1 MSEFIKSQQETKANL
16 VEQVRSVIDAA
27 ETEARGLVAEE
38 VETINRIEADIR
50 KADQAIEIAQRQE
63 ERKAE
68 AATAA
73 AGFVPAAE
81 SRNSADLFRAMA
93 RGEVRGHEFGFES
106 RATLVPSVNTVP
118 VSFLDRVYLQ
128 ARLVGP
134 MLETSEVINRTSG
147 EDLRI
152 PVLTAYSAST
162 AVAAGSAIPE
172 SEPTFSS
179 ILLQPSKQAFII
191 PVASELLSDAGFDI
205 EGTLAEQA
213 GNAIGFGVNAAMT
226 TKLVAAAGSGVVGG
240 TTAITADQ
248 LIDLTYS
255 IDGAAR
261 RLPGVGYMVS
271 TSTLAAIRK
280 LKDGDGTYLYQV
292 NVGAPD
298 TFAGFPI
305 FENPAVANIGT
316 GNKSVL
322 FGHLPSFK
330 IATTGL
336 NVAVSADAYFAND
349 TVGYRFTYRV
359 DGGLT
364 HAAHVKYLVNA

>member
-1 MSEFIKSQQETKANL
+1 MSDFVKTQQELRANL
-16 VEQVRSVIDAA
+16 VMQIQESLD
-27 ETEARGLVAEE
+27 VAEE
-38 VETINRIEADIR
+38 RGGLDAETTAKIDAIEADIR
-50 KADQAIEIAQRQE
+50 KADENIAVAMRQE

-68 AATAA
+68 ASVAA
-73 AGFVPAAE
+73 AGFVPAVE
-81 SRNSADLFRAMA
+81 SRSDADIFRSMA
-93 RGEVRGHEFGFES
+93 RGEIRGHEFGFES

-134 MLETSEVINRTSG
+134 ILETSEVITRSSG

-162 AVAAGSAIPE
+162 AVSAGSAIPD

-179 ILLQPSKQAFII
+179 ILLSPAKQAFII
-191 PVASELLSDAGFDI
+191 PVANELLSDAGFPI
-205 EGTLAEQA
+205 ESTLAEQA

-226 TKLVAAAGSGVVGG
+226 TKLVAAAGSGVTGG
-240 TTAITADQ
+240 TTSITADQ
-248 LIDLTYS
+248 MLDLVYS
-255 IDGAAR
+255 LDGAAR
-261 RLPGVGYMVS
+261 RLPGVGFMAN

-280 LKDGDGTYLYQV
+280 LKDGDGTFLYQPQI
-292 NVGAPD
+292 GGPD
-298 TFAGFPI
+298 VFAGFPI
-305 FENPAVANIGT
+305 FENPALANIESAA
-316 GNKSVL
+316 KPVL

-336 NVAVSADAYFAND
+336 DVAVSTDAYFAND
-349 TVGYRFTYRV
+349 VTGYRFTYRV

>member
-16 VEQVRSVIDAA
+16 VSQVRSVIDAA
-27 ETEARGLVAEE
+27 ESEARGLLAEE
-38 VETINRIEADIR
+38 VEKIERIEADIR
-50 KADQAIEIAQRQE
+50 RVDDALNIAQRNE

-81 SRNSADLFRAMA
+81 ERGASDVFRSMA

-118 VSFLDRVYLQ
+118 VSFLDRVFLQ

-134 MLETSEVINRTSG
+134 MLETSEVITRQSG

-162 AVAAGSAIPE
+162 AVSAGSAIPE

-191 PVASELLSDAGFDI
+191 PVANELISDAGFDI
-205 EGTLAEQA
+205 ESVLAEQA

-226 TKLVAAAGSGVVGG
+226 TKLVTAAGSGVVGG
-240 TTAITADQ
+240 TTTITADQ

-255 IDGAAR
+255 VDGAAR
-261 RLPGVGYMVS
+261 RLPGVGFMVS
-271 TSTLAAIRK
+271 TSTLGAIRK

-298 TFAGFPI
+298 TFAGYPI

-316 GNKSVL
+316 GAKSVL

-336 NVAVSADAYFAND
+336 QVAVSADAYFAND
-349 TVGYRFTYRV
+349 TTGYRFTYRV

>member
-73 AGFVPAAE
+73 AGFVPAVE

-106 RATLVPSVNTVP
+106 RATLVPSANTVP

-162 AVAAGSAIPE
+162 AVSAGSAIPE

-179 ILLQPSKQAFII
+179 ILLQPTKQAFII
-191 PVASELLSDAGFDI
+191 PVASELLTDAGFDI

-305 FENPAVANIGT
+305 FENPAIANIGT
-316 GNKSVL
+316 SNKSVL

>member
-1 MSEFIKSQQETKANL
+1 LSEFVKAQQELRANL
-16 VEQVRSVIDAA
+16 VSQIQ
-27 ETEARGLVAEE
+27 ETLNVAEE
-38 VETINRIEADIR
+38 RGGLDAEATQKIEAIEADIR
-50 KADQAIEIAQRQE
+50 RADEAIAVANRNE
-63 ERKAE
+63 ERKSE
-68 AATAA
+68 AAVAA
-73 AGFVPAAE
+73 AGFVPAVEA
-81 SRNSADLFRAMA
+81 RNDADVFRSMA
-93 RGEVRGHEFGFES
+93 RGEIRGHEFGFES

-134 MLETSEVINRTSG
+134 ILETSEVINRSSG

-162 AVAAGSAIPE
+162 AVSAGSAIPE
-172 SEPTFSS
+172 SDPTFSS
-179 ILLQPSKQAFII
+179 ILLQPTKQAFII
-191 PVASELLSDAGFDI
+191 PVANELLSDAGFDI

-226 TKLVAAAGSGVVGG
+226 TKLVTAAGSGVTGG
-240 TTAITADQ
+240 TTSITADQ
-248 LIDLTYS
+248 MLDLVYS
-255 IDGAAR
+255 VDGAAR
-261 RLPGVGYMVS
+261 RLPGVGFMVN

-280 LKDGDGTYLYQV
+280 LKDGDGTFLYQPQ
-292 NVGAPD
+292 VGGPD
-298 TFAGFPI
+298 VFAGFPI
-305 FENPAVANIGT
+305 FENPALANIGT
-316 GNKSVL
+316 AAKPVL

-336 NVAVSADAYFAND
+336 QVAVSQDAYFAND
-349 TVGYRFTYRV
+349 TTGYRFTYRV